1 MTNFSLFINIT
12 IRKMRY
18 YIDRINMSVFQMKK
32 GVVLLRENCSKYR
45 LGEILF
51 HGSKK
56 VLILD
61 IKPLMFYAK
70 IRYLDSNKEAC
81 VNIKGLSTQRKNERT
96 LSLGIFSGGG
106 K

>member
-1 MTNFSLFINIT
+1 M
-12 IRKMRY
+12 
-18 YIDRINMSVFQMKK
+18 
-32 GVVLLRENCSKYR
+32 RENYNEYR

-51 HGSKK
+51 YGSKK

-70 IRYLDSNKEAC
+70 IRYLDNNKEAC
-81 VNIKGLSTQRKNERT
+81 VNIKGLSIQRKNERT
-96 LSLGIFSGGG
+96 LSLGVFSGGV